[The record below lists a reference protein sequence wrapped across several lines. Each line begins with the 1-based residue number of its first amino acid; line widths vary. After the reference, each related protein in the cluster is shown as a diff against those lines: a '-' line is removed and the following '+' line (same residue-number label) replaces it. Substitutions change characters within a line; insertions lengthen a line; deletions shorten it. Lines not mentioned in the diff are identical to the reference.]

1 MSDKQENKESLSESL
16 QQVISLLEKHK
27 LVEHLVHKQGL
38 PNHDFDKQD
47 LFNQDLAN
55 KDLANQDLA
64 NLDLAKS
71 DLSKQDLVELL
82 VHKQNLNALQKK
94 LDALH
99 PADVAH
105 ILEAL
110 PLQDRL
116 NLWDL
121 VKADRDGDILLEVTD
136 SVRQSLIADMDSQ
149 ELLAAAEQ
157 LDTDELADLA
167 PDLPKD
173 VLQDLLDSLDTQNR
187 ERLQSTLSYTEN
199 TVGALMDFDI
209 VTIRENV
216 TLEVALRYLRRL
228 GSLPDLT
235 DKLFVVDR
243 NDILQGVLP
252 LKRLVVNDLEANVVD
267 VMAADAVVF
276 HPEDI
281 ADDAAQ
287 AFERYDLVTAPVVDA
302 NNKLVGRLTVDEVMD
317 YIRDESESDM
327 LSMAGLREEEDFFA
341 SVWKSVQN
349 RWAWLA
355 VNLVTAI
362 VASRVIGLFEG
373 SIEKIVALAA
383 LMPIVAGIGGNSGNQ
398 TTTMIVRGLA
408 LGQISSHNMQSLV
421 KKELGVALLNG
432 LLWGGVLGVI
442 AYLLYGNYQLGLVM
456 MSAMTLNLLLAAV
469 MGVVIPLVLD
479 KFGRDPAVGT
489 SVLITAV
496 TDSGG
501 FFIFLGLAT
510 IFLI

>member
-1 MSDKQENKESLSESL
+1 MADIQESKDSLSESL
-16 QQVISLLEKHK
+16 QQVISLLDKHK
-27 LVEHLVHKQGL
+27 LVENLVHNQAMH
-38 PNHDFDKQD
+38 NH
-47 LFNQDLAN
+47 
-55 KDLANQDLA
+55 
-64 NLDLAKS
+64 
-71 DLSKQDLVELL
+71 DLVESL
-82 VHKQNLNALQKK
+82 VHKQNLVELQKK
-94 LDALH
+94 LDSLH
-99 PADVAH
+99 SADIAY

-110 PLQDRL
+110 PLEQRL
-116 NLWDL
+116 DVWEL
-121 VKADRDGDILLEVTD
+121 VKAERDGEILLEVSD
-136 SVRQSLIADMDSQ
+136 AVRQTLIADMDSD

-173 VLQDLLDSLDTQNR
+173 VLQDLLDSLNTQNR
-187 ERLQSTLSYTEN
+187 ARLQSALSYTDDA
-199 TVGALMDFDI
+199 VGSIMDFDI
-209 VTIRENV
+209 VTIREDI
-216 TLEVALRYLRRL
+216 TLEVALRYMRRL
-228 GSLPDLT
+228 SVLPDHT

-243 NDILQGVLP
+243 HDTLRGVLP
-252 LKRLVVNDLEANVVD
+252 LKRLVVSDLDAIVAD
-267 VMAADAVVF
+267 VMSEDAVVF

-281 ADDAAQ
+281 ADDAAK
-287 AFERYDLVTAPVVDA
+287 AFERYDLVTAPVVDEH
-302 NNKLVGRLTVDEVMD
+302 NKLVGRVTVDAIMD
-317 YIRDESESDM
+317 LIREEAESDM

-355 VNLVTAI
+355 INLVTAI

-408 LGQISSHNMQSLV
+408 LGQVASHNMKSLIT
-421 KKELGVALLNG
+421 KELGVSLLNG
-432 LLWGGVLGVI
+432 LLWGGVLGGI
-442 AYLLYGNYQLGLVM
+442 AYALYGNYKLGLVM
-456 MSAMTLNLLLAAV
+456 MAAMTLNLLLAAL
-469 MGVVIPLVLD
+469 MGVIIPLMMN
-479 KFGRDPAVGT
+479 KIGRDPAVGS

>member
-1 MSDKQENKESLSESL
+1 MADIQDSKDSLSESL
-16 QQVISLLEKHK
+16 QQVIFLLDKHR
-27 LVEHLVHKQGL
+27 LVENLVHNQNM
-38 PNHDFDKQD
+38 PNHE
-47 LFNQDLAN
+47 
-55 KDLANQDLA
+55 
-64 NLDLAKS
+64 
-71 DLSKQDLVELL
+71 LVESL
-82 VHKQNLNALQKK
+82 VHKQNLHELQKK
-94 LDALH
+94 LDALQ
-99 PADVAH
+99 PADVAY

-110 PLQDRL
+110 PLEQRL
-116 NLWDL
+116 DVWEL
-121 VKADRDGDILLEVTD
+121 VKAERDGEILLEVSD
-136 SVRQSLIADMDSQ
+136 AVRQTLIADMDSD

-173 VLQDLLDSLDTQNR
+173 VFQDLLDSLDAQNR
-187 ERLQSTLSYTEN
+187 ERLQSALSYSDDA
-199 TVGALMDFDI
+199 VGSIMDFDI
-209 VTIRENV
+209 VTIREDIS
-216 TLEVALRYLRRL
+216 LEVALRYMRRL
-228 GSLPDLT
+228 GSLPDHT

-243 NDILQGVLP
+243 HDILRGVLP
-252 LKRLVVNDLEANVVD
+252 LKRLVVSDLDANVAD
-267 VMAADAVVF
+267 VMSEDAVVF

-281 ADDAAQ
+281 ADDAAK
-287 AFERYDLVTAPVVDA
+287 AFERYDLVTAPVVDQ
-302 NNKLVGRLTVDEVMD
+302 NSKLVGRVTVDAVMD
-317 YIRDESESDM
+317 LIREEAESDM

-355 VNLVTAI
+355 INLVTAL

-408 LGQISSHNMQSLV
+408 LGQVSAHNMQSLIT
-421 KKELGVALLNG
+421 KELGVSLLNG
-432 LLWGGVLGVI
+432 LLWGGVLGGI
-442 AYLLYGNYQLGLVM
+442 AYALYGSYPLGLVM
-456 MSAMTLNLLLAAV
+456 MAAMTLNLLLAAL
-469 MGVVIPLVLD
+469 MGVMIPLVMN
-479 KFGRDPAVGT
+479 KIGRDPAVGS
-489 SVLITAV
+489 SVLITAM